1 MLSLRCIRE
10 GLTLSDWDAIRA
22 APLFAAMSEANFRT
36 VREAAVVNRLPKNAP
51 VGKPGERALHILVE
65 GAVELFGSHDGQ
77 SATIE
82 VKEPVTAIN
91 LAGVL
96 RSTAAVEQAR
106 TVTAARTLA
115 VPAETIRDIF
125 RHDPNFALAASGELA
140 DSYRDMTRLLMNEK
154 LRTSVER
161 LAAWIVQTCTVNGGN
176 QAPVELKF
184 NKRILAS
191 RLGMAPEN
199 LSRNLALL
207 ERYGVRNAGRDIRVE
222 DLRLLEEFAKPNPT
236 IDGPRVNGHTGLE
249 AAC

>member
-1 MLSLRCIRE
+1 
-10 GLTLSDWDAIRA
+10 LSDWDAIRA

-36 VREAAVVNRLPKNAP
+36 AREAAVVNRLPKNAP
-51 VGKPGERALHILVE
+51 VGKQGERVLHVLVD
-65 GAVELFGSHDGQ
+65 GAVELYGSHDGQ
-77 SATIE
+77 CATID

-96 RSTAAVEQAR
+96 RSTAPVEQAR
-106 TVTAARTLA
+106 TVSVARTLA
-115 VPAETIRDIF
+115 IPAETIRDIF
-125 RHDPNFALAASGELA
+125 RHDPNFALAVAADLA
-140 DSYRDMTRLLMNEK
+140 DGYRDVMRLLMNEK

-161 LAAWIVQTCTVNGGN
+161 LAAWILQSCTVNGGGN
-176 QAPVELKF
+176 QAMVELKF

-207 ERYGVRNAGRDIRVE
+207 ERYGVRNEGRDIMVE
-222 DLRLLEEFAKPNPT
+222 NLQLLEQFAKPNPS
-236 IDGPRVNGHTGLE
+236 IDGPRVNGHRGLE